1 MKTYRSKLFIVKI
14 EYLQITLRRQNL
26 KAFRNYKDTA
36 LFSIINDE
44 FPPLLSVSQN
54 FSRPVC
60 PVRIY
65 KPLPPVN
72 PSKHV
77 CSFNFNKSMASSIK
91 YVRKIFRKS
100 NISNPRIRTRM
111 CAYLGVRNVDFSEIF
126 AYVLNGWPL

>member
-54 FSRPVC
+54 FSR